1 MTALH
6 ALDSGIES
14 SAEIDNID
22 IDNHKIKDGEFNYID
37 NFSLCS
43 SCTSSI
49 PKVLID
55 IKLKDVPQK
64 IGQLFVTVALHF
76 GPK

>member
-14 SAEIDNID
+14 SAEIDN

-64 IGQLFVTVALHF
+64 IGQLFVTVAL
-76 GPK
+76 